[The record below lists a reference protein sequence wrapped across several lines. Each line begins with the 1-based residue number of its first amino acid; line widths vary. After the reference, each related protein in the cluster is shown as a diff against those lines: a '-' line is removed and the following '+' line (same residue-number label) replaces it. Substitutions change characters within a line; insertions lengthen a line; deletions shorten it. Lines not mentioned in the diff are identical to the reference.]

1 MSKDTK
7 TVPTA
12 LKFAFGGLSGVVS
25 LEFFVW
31 SEQIRAQKIPSDDSL
46 KPADRMWCCLCCAT
60 NGSCEK

>member
-12 LKFAFGGLSGVVS
+12 LKFAFGGLSGAVS
-25 LEFFVW
+25 LECSAW
-31 SEQIRAQKIPSDDSL
+31 SQKIIPTDDSL

-60 NGSCEK
+60 HGSCEK

>member
-25 LEFFVW
+25 LDFFV
-31 SEQIRAQKIPSDDSL
+31 
-46 KPADRMWCCLCCAT
+46 
-60 NGSCEK
+60 